1 MTFGEALQYGE
12 QQLKGAGIDGGRL
25 DTQILLEFV
34 TDKQRTLILAHD
46 EDELTSEQQAQ
57 FTGLVT
63 RRAER
68 IPLVHL
74 THTREFYGI
83 DLYIDDDVLTPR
95 VETEKMV
102 EFAIKYVPQNGK
114 LIDIGTGSGAIA
126 IAIKT
131 HRPDLEVWATE
142 VNDEALAVARRNIEN
157 LELDVTLVKSDLF
170 SEITVKFDAVATNLP
185 YLQND
190 ADLMPEVQKEPAVA
204 LFGGDDGLDIYR
216 RFLKELPEH
225 LKQNGYLFTECD
237 PWQQDNLKAEA
248 AKIDLQPI
256 EEDYFIMGFQLQNLQ
271 HTL

>member
-1 MTFGEALQYGE
+1 MTFGESLKFGE
-12 QQLKGAGIDGGRL
+12 SKLKAAGIDGGRL
-25 DTQILLEFV
+25 DTQILLEFA
-34 TDKQRTLILAHD
+34 TGKDRSFILAHE
-46 EDELTSEQQAQ
+46 EDELSPEQQEQ
-57 FTGLVT
+57 FISLITK
-63 RRAER
+63 RAER

-102 EFAIKYVPQNGK
+102 EFAIKHVPQNGT

-131 HRPDLEVWATE
+131 HRPDLKVWATE
-142 VNDEALAVARRNIEN
+142 VNEEALAVARRNIEN
-157 LELDVTLVKSDLF
+157 LKLDIKLVKSDLF
-170 SEITVKFDAVATNLP
+170 SNVSQSFDAVATNLP

-190 ADLMPEVQKEPAVA
+190 ADLMPEVQKEPAIA

-216 RFLKELPEH
+216 RFLKELPTH
-225 LKQNGYLFTECD
+225 LNPTGYLFTECD
-237 PWQQDNLKAEA
+237 PWQQEHLTAEA

-256 EEDYFIMGFQLQNLQ
+256 EEDYFILGFQAK
-271 HTL
+271 

>member
-1 MTFGEALQYGE
+1 MTFGEALKLGE
-12 QQLKGAGIDGGRL
+12 SKLKQAGINGGRL

-34 TDKQRTLILAHD
+34 TGKDRSSILAHE
-46 EDELTSEQQAQ
+46 EDQ
-57 FTGLVT
+57 FTAEQEDQFTSLISK
-63 RRAER
+63 RAER

-102 EFAIKYVPQNGK
+102 EFAVKHVPQNGK

-157 LELDVTLVKSDLF
+157 LKLDIKLVKSDLF
-170 SEITVKFDAVATNLP
+170 SNVSQVFDAVATNLP

-216 RFLKELPEH
+216 RFLKDLPKH
-225 LKQNGYLFTECD
+225 LNPNGFLFTECD
-237 PWQQDNLKAEA
+237 PWQQEHLKTEA
-248 AKIDLQPI
+248 AKINLHPI
-256 EEDYFIMGFQLQNLQ
+256 EEDYFILGFQAK
-271 HTL
+271 